1 MEENQELSTT
11 EEIVDTESSPS
22 EEVTDE
28 EIVIEVKTR
37 QFSKQDCPNEVT
49 DEGIVMKVKPLQS

>member
-11 EEIVDTESSPS
+11 EEIFDTESSPS

-28 EIVIEVKTR
+28 EIFNALDDDNEQEGQTNDTADN
-37 QFSKQDCPNEVT
+37 QD
-49 DEGIVMKVKPLQS
+49 GHKSF